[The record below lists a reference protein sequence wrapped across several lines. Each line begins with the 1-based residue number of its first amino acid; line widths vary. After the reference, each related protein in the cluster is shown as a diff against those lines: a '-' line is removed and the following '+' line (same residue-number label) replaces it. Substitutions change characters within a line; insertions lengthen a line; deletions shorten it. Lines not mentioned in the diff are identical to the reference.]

1 MLFTPQDMTKTIHF
15 AIVFL
20 FCVGN
25 LFSQSQCS
33 DFKINDFKI
42 NGNTTLSNN
51 EATLTTANNNQSGSI
66 WSNQKIDLSKDFT
79 INADLN
85 FGILDDDGADGIAFV
100 IQPLSSDIG
109 TLGGGI
115 GYQGITPSLAIEF
128 DTYFNV
134 GWDPVSNDHIAIIK
148 NGLTNSLSSHSE
160 FVSFKSLNNIEDGLW
175 HEVIFEWKA
184 STKKLKVTFDN
195 NIQIDTTIDLIDS
208 IFTGN
213 KDVYWGFTAATGG
226 SINVQ
231 KVRLKN
237 YCVTLETCS
246 AIPGINTTKTNICE
260 GELVN
265 LSISNLP
272 SLGNE
277 IIPLKS
283 EFDYIIGPLSSTKST
298 VTGEWQK
305 GKAPFGSDFTSPV
318 PGLEANTIWPINS
331 KLYLRKTTDLSN
343 FDLNTV
349 EWKIAVDNGYKFYVN
364 GHLIG
369 NDFQEGYTYFWEY
382 QGVIPR
388 AYLNEKN
395 NVFEYELEDTGGLS
409 VFETQLTATPFY
421 TILWSTGAT
430 TPTINVTP
438 SETTTYWVDVTTNG
452 NTCRKSITITVNKP
466 IAPTGA
472 TNQKFCNSK
481 TIADLVANGTGILWY
496 ATASSTTPL
505 NNTLLLSNGSHYF
518 ASQTIN
524 GCESSSRFET
534 TVSIIIVP
542 NSIGESK
549 QTLCIENEPSIKNIV
564 VNDANTQWYNAPVNG
579 NLLNNTTLLQ
589 DNNTYYAASIDTV
602 SGCESSDRLA
612 VTITLLKCDLIVFN
626 SVKINASPMSDRLFV
641 DDISYFTDNNMKI
654 YNRYGKLV
662 WETNGYNNETNV
674 FKGEA
679 NVASLQMNNSYL
691 PNGTYFYILSYYN
704 FIDSLQKVKKG
715 YLQIIS
721 SN

>member
-160 FVSFKSLNNIEDGLW
+160 FMSFKSLNNIEDGLW

-283 EFDYIIGPLSSTKST
+283 EFDYIIGPLSSTKNT

-364 GHLIG
+364 GNLIG

-382 QGVIPR
+382 QGVIPM

-612 VTITLLKCDLIVFN
+612 VTITLLKCDLIVYN

>member
-1 MLFTPQDMTKTIHF
+1 MTKTIHF

-160 FVSFKSLNNIEDGLW
+160 FMSFKSLNNIEDGLW

-283 EFDYIIGPLSSTKST
+283 EFDYIIGPLSSTKNT

-364 GHLIG
+364 GNLIG

-382 QGVIPR
+382 QGVIPM

-612 VTITLLKCDLIVFN
+612 VTITLLKCDLIVYN

>member
-1 MLFTPQDMTKTIHF
+1 MTKTIHF

-579 NLLNNTTLLQ
+579 NLLNNTILLQ

-662 WETNGYNNETNV
+662 WETNGYNNETNI

>member
-579 NLLNNTTLLQ
+579 NLLNNTILLQ

-662 WETNGYNNETNV
+662 WETNGYNNETNI